1 MRVSQDES
9 NTVLALDIGGTKTTA
24 AIGSV
29 EGEILSSVTTPTRAR
44 EGFDVAWATISG
56 LAKTV
61 FASSPRRPST
71 IAVSIGGP
79 VDAASGTILSP
90 PNLPGWDEIPL
101 ADLLQELLDIPVH
114 VEHDAKAG
122 ALAEHYFGVAR
133 GIRNFVFLTVGTG
146 IGAGAMIDG
155 RLLRGNRD
163 NFGEVGHWRLSEN
176 GPALYGKKGSW
187 EGTASGAGVA
197 AMATEADPQ
206 RWPQGTGADVVFDAA
221 RAGDPSALRL
231 VETFADSLG
240 RGIALII
247 DLLAPER
254 IVLGSLGVRTSDLI
268 LARVQAIVDS
278 ECSVRNLPC
287 SVVPSGLGENLGVLA
302 ALAVARAHVVD
313 SATQ

>member
-1 MRVSQDES
+1 MRDSPDRRP
-9 NTVLALDIGGTKTTA
+9 TVLALDIGGTKTTA

-29 EGEILSSVTTPTRAR
+29 EAEIFSSVTTLTRAP
-44 EGFDVAWATISG
+44 EGFEIAWSTISS
-56 LAKTV
+56 LAGTV
-61 FASSPRRPST
+61 FASSPHRPSMV
-71 IAVSIGGP
+71 AVSIGGP

-101 ADLLQELLDIPVH
+101 ADLLGQMFHVPVH

-155 RLLRGNRD
+155 RLVRGNRD
-163 NFGEVGHWRLSEN
+163 NFGEVGHWRLSED
-176 GPALYGKKGSW
+176 GPALYGKQGSW

-197 AMATEADPQ
+197 AMATAEDPH
-206 RWPQGTGADVVFDAA
+206 RWPPGTGANVVFDAA
-221 RAGDPSALRL
+221 RAGDPTAIAIVDR
-231 VETFADSLG
+231 FADSLG
-240 RGIALII
+240 RGIALIV

-268 LARVQAIVDS
+268 LARVQAVVDR
-278 ECSVRNLPC
+278 ECSARNLPC
-287 SVVPSGLGENLGVLA
+287 PVVPSGLGENLGILA
-302 ALAVARAHVVD
+302 ALAVARAHVSD
-313 SATQ
+313 PLSP